1 MNSSS
6 IESEIISIPSEF
18 SNDPSLNNKSIC
30 DFKLTKK
37 IGEGTFG
44 TVRLGVNIQTG
55 EEVAIKILEKVKI
68 LQLEDK
74 TRVEREIK
82 ILKCLRHAN
91 IVQLY
96 SVLQTDK
103 SIYLI
108 MEYIHGKELFDYIIE
123 NGKLNELEACKFY
136 QQIISGIEYLQK
148 LKIVHRDL
156 KPDNI
161 MIDGNG
167 YLKLIDF
174 GTAKFIKDYTNTI
187 IGTPHYMAPEVLSG
201 KGYSFS
207 CDYWSI
213 GVIAFEI
220 FYHKYPFGAE
230 ATEAMEIYND
240 IMYSN
245 FKFPFKNDMF
255 EHLNHFIEAMLTKNV
270 NKRPILCRK
279 IS

>member
-1 MNSSS
+1 MNASS
-6 IESEIISIPSEF
+6 IESEIISIPPEV
-18 SNDPSLNNKSIC
+18 SNAPSLLNKSVC

-91 IVQLY
+91 IVHLY

-156 KPDNI
+156 KPENLLLDTKTKDI
-161 MIDGNG
+161 K
-167 YLKLIDF
+167 KLHV
-174 GTAKFIKDYTNTI
+174 KKRLWK
-187 IGTPHYMAPEVLSG
+187 PLLCCPR
-201 KGYSFS
+201 
-207 CDYWSI
+207 
-213 GVIAFEI
+213 
-220 FYHKYPFGAE
+220 
-230 ATEAMEIYND
+230 
-240 IMYSN
+240 
-245 FKFPFKNDMF
+245 
-255 EHLNHFIEAMLTKNV
+255 NV
-270 NKRPILCRK
+270 EWERI
-279 IS
+279 